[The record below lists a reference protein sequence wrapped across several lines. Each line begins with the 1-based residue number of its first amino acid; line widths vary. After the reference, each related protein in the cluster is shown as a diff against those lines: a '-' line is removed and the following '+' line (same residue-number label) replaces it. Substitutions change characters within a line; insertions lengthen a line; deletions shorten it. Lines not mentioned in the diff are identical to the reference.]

1 MKSLAKLFAPHSIA
15 IIGASRRDGT
25 LGKMFLDA
33 VVAMDYQGKIYPV
46 NPKAD
51 EINGIPCYPDIDCV
65 PEVPDLVVILIAKDY
80 VFDALDQLYRK
91 QVKNVV
97 VISAGF
103 REVGPEGA
111 KLEEA
116 LLAKVKQYD
125 MRMIGPNSM
134 GIFNTHPEISLNAT
148 FSPTKPQPG
157 HVAFISQSGALGV
170 AVLELSRKIGLGFS
184 IFVST
189 GNKADIGDVEVLQYV
204 ADDENTSTIILY
216 QEALDH
222 PTEFRQ
228 ALGKIVQKKPVLTL
242 KSGRTQSG
250 ERAAS
255 SHTGALAS
263 DDRLTDAFLR
273 QCGVIRCDTLQE
285 LLDSAHAFSTQP
297 LPKGNKVAVVTNA
310 GGPGILAS
318 DALESSRL
326 VLPSFSAETISQ
338 FKEILPAEAGLK
350 NPVDMIA
357 SANHNTYHDVCSI
370 LNNDA
375 HVDAIFVIIVKPPV
389 ATTPLTIANEL
400 KPLMDKSKKPFFF
413 VIMADTDFDGSSEH
427 IKEIGVPVFAFPH
440 SAATALGNMVR
451 YVEILD
457 KFQPPEPVN
466 RVKKTTSVSSK
477 RQLTF
482 DECAN
487 LLSQYDITVT
497 ANLTTR
503 SYTEAKKF
511 LHQNE
516 KLAVKIAD
524 ENVIHKSD
532 LGLVQLNISDD
543 LQLKNAFD
551 QISANAK
558 KSKATANISSLLLQ
572 KMYPDGVEMIIGAS
586 MDPLLGPVIM
596 FGTGGIFVELYKDI
610 VFKILPVSKQD
621 AKDMI
626 SEIKTQ
632 KLLDG
637 FRGLPIINR
646 NKLSE
651 IIYSF
656 GKLIQENT
664 HILEMDINP
673 LLWPRGFDHPV
684 VVDCRATI
692 RD

>member
-1 MKSLAKLFAPHSIA
+1 MESLAKLFAPHSIA

-33 VVAMDYQGKIYPV
+33 VIAMDYRGAIYPV
-46 NPKAD
+46 NPKAN
-51 EINGIPCYPDIDCV
+51 EINGIHCYADIDSLPV
-65 PEVPDLVVILIAKDY
+65 VPDLAVILIAKDY

-103 REVGPEGA
+103 RETGPEGA

-148 FSPTKPQPG
+148 FSPTKPHPG

-189 GNKADIGDVEVLQYV
+189 GNKADIGDVEVLQYA
-204 ADDENTSTIILY
+204 ADDNNTSTIIMY
-216 QEALDH
+216 QEALDN
-222 PTEFRQ
+222 PTLFRQ
-228 ALGKIVQKKPVLTL
+228 ALGKIIQKKPVLTL
-242 KSGRTQSG
+242 KAGRTQSG
-250 ERAAS
+250 VRAAS

-263 DDRLTDAFLR
+263 DDRLTDAFLK
-273 QCGVIRCDTLQE
+273 QCGVIRCETLQE

-297 LPKGNKVAVVTNA
+297 LPAGNKVAVVTNA

-318 DALESSRL
+318 DALESNGL

-338 FKEILPAEAGLK
+338 LKEILPAEAGLK

-357 SANHNTYHDVCSI
+357 SADHNTYRDVCSI
-370 LNNDA
+370 LYSDA
-375 HVDAIFVIIVKPPV
+375 DVDAIFVIIVKPPV
-389 ATTPLTIANEL
+389 ATTPLAIANEL
-400 KPLMDKSKKPFFF
+400 KPLIDKSDKPFFF
-413 VIMADTDFDGSSEH
+413 VIMADTDYDGSSNN
-427 IKEIGVPVFAFPH
+427 IKKIGVPVFAFPD
-440 SAATALGNMVR
+440 SAATALGNMIK
-451 YVEILD
+451 YSEILD
-457 KFQPPEPVN
+457 KFHPPESAN
-466 RVKKTTSVSSK
+466 LIKAIGSVSTK

-482 DECAN
+482 NECAA
-487 LLSQYDITVT
+487 LLMQYDIPVT
-497 ANLTTR
+497 PYLTTEM
-503 SYTEAKKF
+503 YTEAKKF
-511 LHQNE
+511 LRRNDI
-516 KLAVKIAD
+516 LAVKIAD

-532 LGLVQLNISDD
+532 LGLVQLNISNGEQ
-543 LQLKNAFD
+543 LQNAFD
-551 QISANAK
+551 QISKNAK
-558 KSKATANISSLLLQ
+558 RNQATVNTSSLLLQ
-572 KMYPDGVEMIIGAS
+572 KMYPKGVEMIIGAS

-596 FGTGGIFVELYKDI
+596 FGTGGIFVELYQDI

-621 AKDMI
+621 ARDMI

-637 FRGLPIINR
+637 FRGLPNIDR
-646 NKLSE
+646 SKLSE

-664 HILEMDINP
+664 HIMEMDINP
-673 LLWPRGFDHPV
+673 LLWPGGFDHPV